1 MCLTTFILLNKKLY
15 FEYYVCSE
23 VVMFAA
29 IFKVAAVLPISDNIQ
44 LMTPTNYFDY
54 LACNNVT
61 DTATDKGPLCLIY
74 TALFESE
81 TERKGMISCNIL
93 FLSTEILRE

>member
-1 MCLTTFILLNKKLY
+1 MIYFILLHKKFY
-15 FEYYVCSE
+15 FEWYVCFE
-23 VVMFAA
+23 IVLFAT

-61 DTATDKGPLCLIY
+61 DIVADRGPLC
-74 TALFESE
+74 
-81 TERKGMISCNIL
+81 
-93 FLSTEILRE
+93 